1 MIDRRLFLAGPA
13 GAWLFGRICLVCA
26 RNAEDDGGKEP
37 ARKSGAVVG
46 VLKAKGKDWVDVLAD
61 GEERARRYV
70 PHWIGGAPKDG
81 GGPDKEMLKVIRGL
95 KVGSRVRLRWEF
107 EERLRV
113 VKVEVLRAGGRKD

>member
-1 MIDRRLFLAGPA
+1 MIDRRLFLAGLA
-13 GAWLFGRICLVCA
+13 GAWLFGRLGRICA
-26 RNAEDDGGKEP
+26 RKAEDDRGKEP
-37 ARKSGAVVG
+37 AKKSGAAVG
-46 VLKAKGKDWVDVLAD
+46 VLKAKGKDWVEVLAD

-70 PHWIGGAPKDG
+70 PRWIGGAPQDG

-107 EERLRV
+107 DERPRV